1 MNSHAQGPSL
11 TRFPLRRPLSL
22 VILAMWLGACATPP
36 AAPPPEPM
44 VPENQVLR
52 PGDVVQVQVWR
63 QPDYSGEI
71 TVGADGNLLHPV
83 YRDLQ
88 VEGLTVRQ
96 VRTEVEGVLAGYI
109 QGARVVVEPLFRV
122 SVGGEVRQ
130 PGVYP
135 MLRGTTVADA
145 VSMAGGPTQVAK
157 LDEVLLLR
165 AGTQYNLRLN
175 PEQLV
180 TFGSLPVVSGDQILI
195 ERESDFSIWR
205 DVVGP
210 VATVSALLL
219 TVLRIRNEGN

>member
-1 MNSHAQGPSL
+1 
-11 TRFPLRRPLSL
+11 
-22 VILAMWLGACATPP
+22 
-36 AAPPPEPM
+36 

-63 QPDYSGEI
+63 QPDYSGDI

-165 AGTQYNLRLN
+165 AGTQYNLRLS

-180 TFGSLPVVSGDQILI
+180 TFGALPVVSGDQILI
-195 ERESDFSIWR
+195 DRESDFSIWR